1 MPKAKPSPKGNG
13 PKKGSAASERQE
25 MGQRSEDDGDGARYA
40 LSKTDRR
47 ALRRITKRGPFGA
60 TAKEIG
66 FRRMENAGLATGA
79 RLMRLGL
86 VVATRENNF
95 VLKKYAKAK
104 PQIAKPKP
112 APADITGIEIKKLP
126 PGEAGGLRDLKK
138 EAR

>member
-1 MPKAKPSPKGNG
+1 M
-13 PKKGSAASERQE
+13 RQGRE
-25 MGQRSEDDGDGARYA
+25 DGDGACCV

-47 ALRRITKRGPFGA
+47 AMRRITKAGRTGA
-60 TAKEIG
+60 SAKEIG

-86 VVATRENNF
+86 VVVTRENNF

-112 APADITGIEIKKLP
+112 APADITGIKIRKLP
-126 PGEAGGLRDLKK
+126 PSERFQN
-138 EAR
+138 